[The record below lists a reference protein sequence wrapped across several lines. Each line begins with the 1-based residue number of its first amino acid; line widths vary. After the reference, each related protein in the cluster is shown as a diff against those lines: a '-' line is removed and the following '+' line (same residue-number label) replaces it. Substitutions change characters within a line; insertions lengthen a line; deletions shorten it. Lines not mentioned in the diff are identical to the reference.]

1 MEIEEID
8 DIDPK
13 KMCCFNCKF
22 FETRTGFC
30 RLNPPQIINLYV
42 AGNTYPSANFPKIQ
56 MPDLDYCYQFRNKN
70 ERQVF

>member
-30 RLNPPQIINLYV
+30 RLNPP
-42 AGNTYPSANFPKIQ
+42 
-56 MPDLDYCYQFRNKN
+56 
-70 ERQVF
+70 